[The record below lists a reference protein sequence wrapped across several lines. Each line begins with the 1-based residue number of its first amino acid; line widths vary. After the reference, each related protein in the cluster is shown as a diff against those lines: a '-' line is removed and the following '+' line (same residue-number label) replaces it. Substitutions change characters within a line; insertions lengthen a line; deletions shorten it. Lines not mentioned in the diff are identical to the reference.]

1 MGCSKVRYTCLLEN
15 ERDMKQDS
23 CFKNIWKI
31 NICNVGTLT
40 VETLQVVLENRTYSL
55 TASLYLRLGSRWRTP
70 WELQHRE
77 REAQENSLLI
87 QLDPGVLLTDL
98 PAGNHMS
105 RPHLF
110 NIYFLLMCSW
120 FMGFPGG
127 SEVWS
132 LVRSLGQEDLLQ
144 KAMATHPSIL
154 AWRIPWT
161 EEPCGLESMGS
172 QRVRHNWATHAHRVD
187 LQCCVSFRS
196 TANCTHT
203 DLVIFILTSNGKIWM
218 DFLASSASPDLST
231 HQAWF
236 PGTLVNV
243 WKICELHSAWVF
255 PQFHVCSPCVC
266 STMQFSLPRGCNLP
280 STQALSLFSKDL
292 K

>member
-87 QLDPGVLLTDL
+87 QLDLGVLLTDL

-127 SEVWS
+127 SEGRES
-132 LVRSLGQEDLLQ
+132 GLIPGSIPGSGRSSGEGNGNPPQ
-144 KAMATHPSIL
+144 HS
-154 AWRIPWT
+154 
-161 EEPCGLESMGS
+161 CLENSMNRGALWARVHGITKS
-172 QRVRHNWATHAHRVD
+172 QT
-187 LQCCVSFRS
+187 
-196 TANCTHT
+196 
-203 DLVIFILTSNGKIWM
+203 
-218 DFLASSASPDLST
+218 
-231 HQAWF
+231 
-236 PGTLVNV
+236 
-243 WKICELHSAWVF
+243 
-255 PQFHVCSPCVC
+255 
-266 STMQFSLPRGCNLP
+266 
-280 STQALSLFSKDL
+280 
-292 K
+292 